1 MKTEFSRKEISER
14 IRRAMDERRF
24 EVCDIAR
31 ITGLASANIRKVIRS
46 GNCQIKTFHAICVC
60 LGVSADVI
68 LFGKQINR
76 RRTKWNS
83 Q

>member
-1 MKTEFSRKEISER
+1 MKTKFSRKAISER
-14 IRRAMDERRF
+14 LLRAMDERRF

-31 ITGLASANIRKVIRS
+31 LTGLASANLRKVVRS
-46 GNCQIKTFHAICVC
+46 GNCQIKTLYAICVC